1 MSRRSQRPAPA
12 PAAPRPATFDEIA
25 KLPKAERIALL
36 ESELASTDTQLDRLA
51 HHRSEV
57 LGALKMARATD

>member
-1 MSRRSQRPAPA
+1 MSRRSQRPAAP
-12 PAAPRPATFDEIA
+12 PAAPKPVTFDQVA
-25 KLPKAERIALL
+25 KLPKTERIALL
-36 ESELASTDTQLDRLA
+36 EGELASTEAQLDRLA